1 MVKYD
6 NGGGIIAA
14 SVILEIIVLVCVGL
28 RFYTRIWR
36 KTSFIASDW
45 LLLVA
50 TILATGLTVLQI
62 YGEITRHVSF
72 ISNMVADIVHVK
84 VLLLELWLS
93 HLMDLLKTQGQSL
106 VA

>member
-1 MVKYD
+1 MKYD
-6 NGGGIIAA
+6 NSGAIIAT

-28 RFYTRIWR
+28 RFYTRIWK

-62 YGEITRHVSF
+62 YGE
-72 ISNMVADIVHVK
+72 N
-84 VLLLELWLS
+84 L
-93 HLMDLLKTQGQSL
+93 
-106 VA
+106 

>member
-6 NGGGIIAA
+6 NGGGITAA

-45 LLLVA
+45 LLLVV

-62 YGEITRHVSF
+62 YGENTRRLPF
-72 ISNMVADIVHVK
+72 TSNMDADVVHMK

-93 HLMDLLKTQGQSL
+93 HLMDP
-106 VA
+106 